1 MEILKALYRNAKL
14 LVLDEPTAVLT
25 PQEVEDFFETLRK
38 LADNGRGLIFISH
51 KLPEVLT
58 LSDRITVLRDGK
70 VSGITAPSHT
80 SREELAEMMVGR
92 QVNLS
97 PNKVAFQPGNVQL
110 QLKSL
115 TVQGDK
121 ENIAVNNVS
130 FDVRSSEI
138 VGIAGVSGNG
148 QRELAESIAG
158 LRKVQKG
165 KLFLGNKEITNHSPR
180 DIRNSGLS
188 YVPEER
194 MRDGAIG
201 EFSVKENCILI
212 DHKNEDFS
220 KFGFL
225 KVTKVANHAED
236 ITEKFNV
243 KTPSIETSTKSLSGG
258 NIQKLIMARELSS
271 SPKVLLAAQP
281 TRGVDIGAAEYI
293 HQRLIEQRDRG
304 TAIILISED
313 LDEILALSDRVV
325 VMFEGEI
332 VADLDSAECSVS
344 ELGLLMGGVKQSGI
358 IIDSKRTQ

>member
-1 MEILKALYRNAKL
+1 
-14 LVLDEPTAVLT
+14 VL
-25 PQEVEDFFETLRK
+25 
-38 LADNGRGLIFISH
+38 
-51 KLPEVLT
+51 
-58 LSDRITVLRDGK
+58 
-70 VSGITAPSHT
+70 
-80 SREELAEMMVGR
+80 
-92 QVNLS
+92 
-97 PNKVAFQPGNVQL
+97 
-110 QLKSL
+110 
-115 TVQGDK
+115 
-121 ENIAVNNVS
+121 
-130 FDVRSSEI
+130 
-138 VGIAGVSGNG
+138 
-148 QRELAESIAG
+148 
-158 LRKVQKG
+158 KG
-165 KLFLGNKEITNHSPR
+165 KIILGNEEITNLSPR
-180 DIRNSGLS
+180 DIRNCGLS

-201 EFSVKENCILI
+201 DFSVKENCVLI
-212 DHKNEDFS
+212 DHKSDDFS

-225 KVTKVANHAED
+225 KATKVSKHAED
-236 ITEKFNV
+236 IIEKFNV

-344 ELGLLMGGVKQSGI
+344 ELGLLMGGVKHSGV